1 MYGNTTIEPNTSFI
15 ESLQANANPSYTA
28 SYYSYTD
35 GSNYN
40 VISYT
45 SNSSNIYTGVK
56 EFQLTTSN
64 VMNSYMSSISLFHL
78 LSSGI
83 YQHSTIIT
91 DRRYAYTKSYVS
103 GYSGFNTTTLLVNMP
118 STNSIYLSIYN
129 SGSTMNSY

>member
-1 MYGNTTIEPNTSFI
+1 LQDG
-15 ESLQANANPSYTA
+15 SLQDA
-28 SYYSYTD
+28 SRAF
-35 GSNYN
+35 
-40 VISYT
+40 T

-64 VMNSYMSSISLFHL
+64 VMTSYMSSISLFHL

-91 DRRYAYTKSYVS
+91 DRRNNTKSYLS
-103 GYSGFNTTTLLVNMP
+103 GYSGFNTTSLLVNMP

-129 SGSTMNSY
+129 SGSTMNSYQSGGI